1 MNQTLVGPEVVPVLP
16 NSGRPRSRRI
26 VRGAALDD
34 ALEDVDDLI
43 GGHRIDH
50 LAGPERRPRHRP
62 AVPVGRVAA
71 LAGPRVG
78 APDDPA
84 VAVLDIVDQGRGQRP
99 ALIGEDREG
108 VDHLAHRGVAGAE
121 RDGEIRGDSRRP
133 PSAGRG
139 GRRCSCR
146 SGWRCAPSSGC
157 ATARGPSASSAARP
171 GAAAES
177 CGSISGWAC
186 PDWRRTGRR

>member
-1 MNQTLVGPEVVPVLP
+1 MNQTLVGPDGGAGLAEQ
-16 NSGRPRSRRI
+16 RPAEI
-26 VRGAALDD
+26 AQDGGGAALDD
-34 ALEDVDDLI
+34 AFEHVDDLI

-50 LAGPERRPRHRP
+50 LAGPQRRARHRP

-78 APDDPA
+78 APDDSAAP
-84 VAVLDIVDQGRGQRP
+84 VLDIVDQGRGQRP

-108 VDHLAHRGVAGAE
+108 VDHPLDRGVAGAE
-121 RDGEIRGDSRRP
+121 RDRRDRVSRNSRRR

-139 GRRCSCR
+139 GRHCPCR

-157 ATARGPSASSAARP
+157 ATARGPSASSAARHSRP
-171 GAAAES
+171 RS
-177 CGSISGWAC
+177 CGSIC
-186 PDWRRTGRR
+186 CWRRTGRR